1 MLAESKGE
9 ILTVTGVTRLTA
21 DQVAWFRDV
30 VRAHLKPNHRFVE
43 VDLTDVK
50 SIDSDGIG
58 ELMAIYKRV
67 REREGN
73 VRLLHPTPFVR
84 RLFEILKLD
93 GILELVS

>member
-9 ILTVTGVTRLTA
+9 VLAITEITRLTA
-21 DQVAWFRDV
+21 EHVALFHEV
-30 VRAHLKPNHRFVE
+30 VRAHLKSEHRFVE
-43 VDLTDVK
+43 VDLSAVK

-58 ELMAIYKRV
+58 ELMSVYKRM

-73 VRLLHPTPFVR
+73 VRLLNPTPFVR

-93 GILELVS
+93 GVLELVP

>member
-1 MLAESKGE
+1 MLAESTGE
-9 ILTVTGVTRLTA
+9 VLKVTGVTRLTA
-21 DQVAWFRDV
+21 DQVAWFRDL
-30 VRAHLKPNHRFVE
+30 VRAHLKPAHRFVE
-43 VDLTDVK
+43 IEMANVK

-73 VRLLHPTPFVR
+73 VRLLQPTPFAR

-93 GILELVS
+93 GILELVP

>member
-9 ILTVTGVTRLTA
+9 VLAVTGATRLTA
-21 DQVAWFRDV
+21 DHIAWFREV
-30 VRAHLKPNHRFVE
+30 VRVHLKPEHRFVE
-43 VDLTDVK
+43 IDLTNVK
-50 SIDSDGIG
+50 TIDSDGIG

-73 VRLLHPTPFVR
+73 VRLLHPTPFVQ

-93 GILELVS
+93 GILELIP